1 MTSAP
6 SAGVS
11 GDLWRG
17 RGPDYKCRVTRISH
31 SSHKQ
36 TAVHPTSYIRPAKMQ
51 IVRMTRQVSS
61 IIKDKLRLLRHKGQ
75 VTVTRLTITEEEL
88 DNIANEA
95 LEAVIH
101 CK

>member
-1 MTSAP
+1 
-6 SAGVS
+6 
-11 GDLWRG
+11 
-17 RGPDYKCRVTRISH
+17 
-31 SSHKQ
+31 
-36 TAVHPTSYIRPAKMQ
+36 MQ

-61 IIKDKLRLLRHKGQ
+61 LIKNKLRLLRNKRQ

-95 LEAVIH
+95 LEAVLH